1 MYYYLRGRLVLCSLS
16 TAVVDCGGV
25 GYRLTVSAT
34 TIGKM
39 AGKIGEEVTL
49 YTYLAVREDAM
60 ELFGFYSEDEYRAY
74 KMLINVSGVGPKAA
88 ISILSALPPER
99 LAAAIVSGDTKLI
112 SRAQGIGAKTAARV
126 VLELKDKVAKELG
139 AEIGSPVPEV
149 SDQMS
154 TQTASS
160 GVSDALAALMV
171 LGYTRQEAMS
181 ALRGLD
187 PTKDCEALVREALKK
202 LFNPDMRGI

>member
-1 MYYYLRGRLVLCSLS
+1 MYYYLRGKLVLCSVN

-39 AGKIGEEVTL
+39 AGKVGEEVTL

-99 LAAAIVSGDTKLI
+99 LAAAIVSGDTRLI
-112 SRAQGIGAKTAARV
+112 SKAQGIGAKTAARV

-139 AEIGSPVPEV
+139 AEAPKD
-149 SDQMS
+149 SDIQGDF
-154 TQTASS
+154 AIAAPSS
-160 GVSDALAALMV
+160 SVSDALSALMV
-171 LGYTRQEAMS
+171 LGYSKQEAMS

-187 PTKDCEALVREALKK
+187 PTKDCETLIREALKT
-202 LFNPDMRGI
+202 LFNPDVRGI